1 MMSSDEPTP
10 NQAKGE
16 PLVTHCPL
24 CGAQFENAAL
34 TNRDQRCGICYP
46 DSHRDFLVR
55 VKPGE

>member
-1 MMSSDEPTP
+1 MSSDEPKTI
-10 NQAKGE
+10 QAKGE
-16 PLVTHCPL
+16 ALVTHCPL

-55 VKPGE
+55 VKTGE